1 MRHFYAHA
9 RKTHIIMYFFLFFE
23 SMWQD
28 ITVCFSSRSCHKQSG
43 ENTFV
48 EYFCSHYVPKAL
60 KLDLS
65 AFTFWYKLDS
75 KQSSK
80 VQSCSFWRYL
90 SFDLYN
96 SHISDCDWCE
106 KAWTNCSFFVHVTE
120 FQFRFYKKIFLI
132 HLNIHSMIVHIWRKG
147 IIKAVSGLAVARA
160 IFR

>member
-28 ITVCFSSRSCHKQSG
+28 ITVCFSSRSSHKQSG

-48 EYFCSHYVPKAL
+48 VVTCHYVPKAL

-80 VQSCSFWRYL
+80 VQSCSFWWYL
-90 SFDLYN
+90 TSEVLIYT
-96 SHISDCDWCE
+96 I
-106 KAWTNCSFFVHVTE
+106 AL
-120 FQFRFYKKIFLI
+120 FLI
-132 HLNIHSMIVHIWRKG
+132 DVNKLVRIAPFLFMWQNSNFVFTKRSFWYIWTFIVW
-147 IIKAVSGLAVARA
+147 
-160 IFR
+160 

>member
-1 MRHFYAHA
+1 MLHFYAHA

-48 EYFCSHYVPKAL
+48 VVTCHYVPKAL

-96 SHISDCDWCE
+96 SHISDWCE
-106 KAWTNCSFFVHVTE
+106 KAWTNCSFFVRVTE
-120 FQFRFYKKIFLI
+120 FQFVLQKDLFDTFE
-132 HLNIHSMIVHIWRKG
+132 H
-147 IIKAVSGLAVARA
+147 A
-160 IFR
+160 